1 MCVPKK
7 TYVDNCIYICV
18 CVCLCICMNMY
29 IYIMWYDNVMK
40 WGLMRYHGYLQWD
53 MDGYG
58 VSVVV
63 WDGGLFEAAMKPP
76 RDDSHSLT
84 PSISVME
91 SHSSPTQSHVYIY
104 I

>member
-1 MCVPKK
+1 M
-7 TYVDNCIYICV
+7 YV